1 MQTDNAID
9 MVRSS
14 ATSMLDRV
22 YLGNTLANW
31 LVATVVF
38 AAIFAALLWAR
49 WLTVRRLRRTAAA
62 TSTPFDDYLVALLE
76 DTRSTFIAL
85 VALAGA
91 ARALVLPA
99 RVAELVMP
107 LARIAVIIQVGLWA
121 NQLITLSLRRVA
133 ERKAATDIASVTTV
147 RAIGLGG
154 RLVLWV
160 LILLI
165 TLRSFGVNVTAMVG
179 ALGIG
184 GVAVALAVQN
194 ILGDL
199 FASLSIVLDK
209 PFVVGDSLAV
219 DDLSGTVEEIGMKT
233 TRLRSVS
240 GEQLIFSNADLLRSR
255 IRNYKRMY
263 QRRVVFTV
271 RLEYGT
277 PRSVLEKVP
286 GVVREVVTA
295 LQHARFDRSHLL
307 RLGDSSLDFE
317 TVYFVTTPDYMTY
330 MDIQQRINLE
340 LYERLTAMGA
350 TFALP
355 GRTMLLVRQEAGAG
369 PAQALA
375 DRG

>member
-9 MVRSS
+9 MVRTS

-38 AAIFAALLWAR
+38 AAIFAALLGAR

-62 TSTPFDDYLVALLE
+62 TSTSFDDYLVALLE
-76 DTRSTFIAL
+76 DTRSTFIGL

-233 TRLRSVS
+233 TRLRSVP

-355 GRTMLLVRQEAGAG
+355 GRTMLLVRQEAGSG